1 MNSCHQCETFISK
14 YVEGEL
20 DYNGKL
26 QIEKHLRDCQLCA
39 SKVNNIEVLRKN
51 LSELSSITVS
61 ADFDTILR
69 ANIRI
74 EKRRERQKRESV
86 FFSWKV
92 RVPIYGMSLA
102 LVVFVL
108 IMVFSQISNRNTH
121 SPQAAMNPE
130 WKNWRVS
137 QQNVSSGAV
146 TVYAVDLESAIDVI
160 SRHPSKYLYDRYEA
174 VETNADSS
182 TLAVFDGKIDNLS
195 DNIYQTSMSY

>member
-1 MNSCHQCETFISK
+1 MNSCHQCETLISK
-14 YVEGEL
+14 YIEGEL
-20 DYNGKL
+20 DYNRKL
-26 QIEKHLRDCQLCA
+26 QVEKHLRDCQSCTR
-39 SKVNNIEVLRKN
+39 KVNNIKVLCKN
-51 LSELSSITVS
+51 FGEFPSITVS

-74 EKRRERQKRESV
+74 EKRRERQKRESL
-86 FFSWKV
+86 FYPWKV

-121 SPQAAMNPE
+121 SPQAEMDPE
-130 WKNWRVS
+130 WKNGRVS

-146 TVYAVDLESAIDVI
+146 TVYSLDRESAIDVI
-160 SRHPSKYLYDRYEA
+160 SRHPSKHLYDRYEA
-174 VETNADSS
+174 VGANADSS
-182 TLAVFDGKIDNLS
+182 TLAVFDGKLDNLS

>member
-1 MNSCHQCETFISK
+1 MNSCHQCETLISK
-14 YVEGEL
+14 YIEGEL
-20 DYNGKL
+20 DYNSKL
-26 QIEKHLRDCQLCA
+26 QIEKHLRDCQSCA
-39 SKVNNIEVLRKN
+39 SKVNNIKVLRKN
-51 LSELSSITVS
+51 LGEPPSITVS

-74 EKRRERQKRESV
+74 EKRRERQKRESL
-86 FFSWKV
+86 FYPWKV

-108 IMVFSQISNRNTH
+108 IMVFSQISNRNLY

-130 WKNWRVS
+130 WKNGRVS

-146 TVYAVDLESAIDVI
+146 TVYSLDRESAINVI
-160 SRHPSKYLYDRYEA
+160 SQHPSKYLDGQNIA

-182 TLAVFDGKIDNLS
+182 TLAVNGKLDNLS
-195 DNIYQTSMSY
+195 GNIYQASMSY